1 MTYRGPPPA
10 DGWELAI
17 RRIIYLLYI
26 MTAMPVMIAA
36 GILISTGHILYC
48 YLLPMFQVGM
58 TSRLDQLE
66 PPGRRLHLPAQRDP
80 ALPNYFYGPVWFDIL
95 YVWQLAVANWRR
107 ERIEWGHRIERWC
120 DQDSPEGRRLV
131 LPLAVETAIGLY
143 LGVPAG
149 AAVTLVLIGTQGVI
163 AGLLTLVTRVT
174 VGVLRTVDSALL
186 RLRHIRMRCLA
197 CFERMP
203 YPAYDCP
210 HCTATHWDIRPG
222 RYGVFRRVCSCG
234 TRLPTLLLFGTA
246 ELPTRCPFR
255 LCRTPFEHR
264 PGELP
269 EEVLPIFGATGA
281 GKTRMMYGLVA
292 AFQQEARRPGVSV
305 SFADRWTTEQ
315 LADVWRYL
323 RDDQQVNAT
332 APALQRGC
340 VLRVRIGRHHRLLQ
354 FFDAAGER
362 FYSLD
367 RSSDLL
373 YLGSGRTFLLV
384 IDPLSVNEFWLGL
397 STEDRDRLAQW
408 EPTNVPQPRLVYEQT
423 VERIT
428 ELKGEPGRS
437 RLAVVFS
444 RADILGDQ
452 LGPVG
457 CEADAI
463 ERWAEERLGLG
474 GLLRNA
480 RFDFKEVTLFST
492 AAVVTADH
500 VDDSITALLR
510 WILSAPV
517 PPDVEMPPAGVGSH
531 HE

>member
-10 DGWELAI
+10 DGWELAV
-17 RRIIYLLYI
+17 RRIGYLLYVVAVLPLAI
-26 MTAMPVMIAA
+26 FA
-36 GILISTGHILYC
+36 GILISTGHIFYC
-48 YLLPMFQVGM
+48 YLLPMFQVA
-58 TSRLDQLE
+58 TSRLDGLE
-66 PPGRRLHLPAQRDP
+66 PPARQLHLPARRDP
-80 ALPNYFYGPVWFDIL
+80 ALPQYFYGPAWFDIA
-95 YVWQLAVANWRR
+95 YVWQLAVNNWRR
-107 ERIEWGHRIERWC
+107 EWVEWQRRIERWC
-120 DQDSPEGRRLV
+120 DQDSPEERRLV
-131 LPLAVETAIGLY
+131 MPLAVGTSIGLV
-143 LGVPAG
+143 LGVPSG
-149 AAVTLVLIGTQGVI
+149 AAVTVALIGVQVAVT
-163 AGLLTLVTRVT
+163 GLLALVTRAVA
-174 VGVLRTVDSALL
+174 GVLRAADSALL

-203 YPAYDCP
+203 YPAYDCSG
-210 HCTATHWDIRPG
+210 CDDTHWDIRPG
-222 RYGVFRRVCSCG
+222 RFGIVRRVCSCG

-246 ELPTRCPFR
+246 DLPTRCPFR
-255 LCRTPFEHR
+255 SCGAPFEHR
-264 PGELP
+264 PGELR

-281 GKTRMMYGLVA
+281 GKTRMIYGLVA
-292 AFQQEARRPGVSV
+292 ALQQETRRPGVSV

-315 LADVWRYL
+315 LDDVWRYL

-340 VLRVRIGRHHRLLQ
+340 VLRVRSGRYERLLQ

-362 FYSLD
+362 FYSLE

-384 IDPLSVNEFWLGL
+384 IDPLSVNEFRLGL
-397 STEDRDRLAQW
+397 STEDRDRLMQR
-408 EPTNVPQPRLVYEQT
+408 EPTNIPQPRLVYEQT

-444 RADILGDQ
+444 RADVLGDQ

-457 CEADAI
+457 REEDAV
-463 ERWAEERLGLG
+463 ERWAEDRLGLG

-492 AAVVTADH
+492 AAVVSGDH
-500 VDDSITALLR
+500 VDDSITALLH
-510 WILSAPV
+510 WVLSAPV
-517 PPDVEMPPAGVGSH
+517 PPDVELPPAGVGSRS
-531 HE
+531 E